1 MKIGKIIDFFKLL
14 VANITGILFLLGLSM
29 VNIAMYLKFGET
41 IGLVTTGFT
50 LILIALIIDHES
62 KPERR

>member
-1 MKIGKIIDFFKLL
+1 MKLSKIKDFLLLL
-14 VANITGILFLLGLSM
+14 VANLTGILFLLGLTL
-29 VNIAMYLKFGET
+29 VNIAMYLRFNE
-41 IGLVTTGFT
+41 IVGLVATGLT

>member
-1 MKIGKIIDFFKLL
+1 MKIGKIVEFFKLM
-14 VANITGILFLLGLSM
+14 VANITGILFLLGIAM
-29 VNIAMYLKFGET
+29 VNIAMYIKFGET

>member
-1 MKIGKIIDFFKLL
+1 MKLSKIKDFLMLL
-14 VANITGILFLLGLSM
+14 VANLTGILFLLGLTL
-29 VNIAMYLKFGET
+29 VNIAMYLRFNE
-41 IGLVTTGFT
+41 IVGLVATGLT

>member
-1 MKIGKIIDFFKLL
+1 MKLSKIKDFFLIL
-14 VANITGILFLLGLSM
+14 VANLTGILFLLGLTL
-29 VNIAMYLKFGET
+29 VNIAMYLRFNE
-41 IGLVTTGFT
+41 IVGLVVTGLT